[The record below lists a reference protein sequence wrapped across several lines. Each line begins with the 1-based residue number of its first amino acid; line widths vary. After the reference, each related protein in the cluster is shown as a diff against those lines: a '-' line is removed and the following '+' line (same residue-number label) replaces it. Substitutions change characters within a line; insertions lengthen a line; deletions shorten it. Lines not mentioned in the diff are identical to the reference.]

1 MAELHVQ
8 PRRNNYWWL
17 WLLLAIII
25 IGGALYYYFNYY
37 QKNHTASY
45 LTDTDSSYQTT
56 ANVDTTNTAST
67 GSDSWG
73 GINFDSPDT
82 TYKEISNKKITTK
95 ADAQF
100 VIYSVNN
107 GDLFS
112 NNKSELSK
120 EGKESLHQ
128 ILTSINQRFH
138 SPEIKIYDQTDT
150 TRVDS
155 LDIQRTQ
162 SVINYLNEGSKDQGR
177 ITANHSGGQGVLP
190 TKTNTT
196 NIVVKR

>member
-8 PRRNNYWWL
+8 PRHNNYWWL

-45 LTDTDSSYQTT
+45 ITDTDSSYQTT

-67 GSDSWG
+67 SSDSWS

-82 TYKEISNKKITTK
+82 TYTEISDKNVTTK
-95 ADAQF
+95 ADPQF
-100 VIYSVNN
+100 VIYSISNR
-107 GDLFS
+107 DLFS
-112 NNKSELSK
+112 NNKGELSK

-128 ILTSINQRFH
+128 IRTSIDKRFH

-150 TRVDS
+150 SHLDS
-155 LDIQRTQ
+155 LAMERTQ
-162 SVINYLNEGSKDQGR
+162 SVINYLDEGSKNKGQ
-177 ITANHSGGQGVLP
+177 ITAYHSGERGVLP
-190 TKTNTT
+190 TKANTM